1 MSCTPRAGPP
11 SLRRPAMSFERTSA
25 FLTPFSAECLHPV
38 GLLNASGGPRRP
50 LADLGAYGDPLPR
63 PARFSV
69 HDGCAADRCTSAW
82 SAGRDG
88 MGQRVH
94 GGGRSEQG
102 ALREAL
108 AAKETKHQAVLET
121 LDVGVFVALDG
132 RFVAAN
138 SALLA
143 LLGHREDAFLKLS
156 FAQVVAP
163 ECLELWTQRMRIRRP
178 QGEAERR
185 SCRLRLLPVGGH
197 AVWVDLLVQPSLH
210 EGELCVLG
218 MVRDVTEQR
227 RAAQRAQLRDVV
239 EEAPA
244 KAADLDSVLRSI
256 VVETEDMLPGMRCAL
271 LVREPG
277 SRHLRLAA
285 AAALPD
291 LLVAALDKLPWA
303 EAEPCGLATQL
314 DRTVVCED
322 LAHASGTPAF
332 IAAVAACGVRA
343 SWSAPIVGAAG
354 AQLGVLVA
362 YRDMPGAP
370 CPGDMAS
377 LAQSAQ
383 LAALAIVRGRANAQQ
398 RLTALVEQYR
408 SEGTMVLDAQNRVL
422 SVDAAFLRITGH
434 AAEDLLGADA
444 RGFHVARHGA
454 YFFHDLQRAL
464 AADGQWQGEIW
475 SRRRDGQPFAG
486 WIAVHRSLAHGAG
499 GPHTVVLLSAT
510 SGHQRPEA
518 WRWRQHHVDML
529 TQLPNRSMLNAR
541 LAQALRKVGPAR
553 NTLALLSIGLDRFK
567 EVNDVHG
574 YACGD
579 QLLVEAARR
588 IVAHVG
594 MGGIVARV
602 GGDEFVAIV
611 PEVAGAEQA
620 GAVARRLV
628 EQLSQPYLLGGTAV
642 IATASIGLTLFP
654 TEEADATRLMA
665 SADRAMQVAK
675 RAGGNQ
681 ASFFTPALQQAAQQ
695 RCSLLRDL
703 RAASTEQF
711 ALHFQPIVDLR
722 TGRVCKAEAL
732 LRWQHPER
740 GLVSPAE
747 FIPLAEETR
756 AIVEIGNWVFA
767 EAARWS
773 RRWRTCFDPRFQVS
787 VNKSPVQFD
796 REGAVG
802 AAWLRQLQAL
812 DLSGSG
818 IAIEITEGLLL
829 QSEQHIAQTLQA
841 YRAAGIEVA
850 IDDFGTGYSALS
862 YLKKFP
868 VDYLKIDQS
877 FTRHL
882 APASSDLVLC
892 EAMVGM
898 AHKLGLRVVAEG
910 IETEAQCQMLTEMGC
925 EYGQGYLFARPMD
938 AQSFE
943 RLLMGA

>member
-1 MSCTPRAGPP
+1 
-11 SLRRPAMSFERTSA
+11 MSFERTSA
-25 FLTPFSAECLHPV
+25 FLTPASDERLDTVALHSALARLGTSEY
-38 GLLNASGGPRRP
+38 LLSAPASCAPRVP
-50 LADLGAYGDPLPR
+50 LMRWGD
-63 PARFSV
+63 S
-69 HDGCAADRCTSAW
+69 T
-82 SAGRDG
+82 
-88 MGQRVH
+88 
-94 GGGRSEQG
+94 EQL
-102 ALREAL
+102 ALRDAL
-108 AAKETKHQAVLET
+108 AASETNHQALLDT

-132 RFVAAN
+132 RFVASNA
-138 SALLA
+138 ALLA
-143 LLGHREDAFLKLS
+143 LLGHREEDFLHLS

-163 ECLELWTQRMRIRRP
+163 EHLALWTQRMRSRSP
-178 QGEAERR
+178 QGEVERR
-185 SCRLRLLPVGGH
+185 SYQLRLLPRDSRE
-197 AVWVDLLVQPSLH
+197 AVWVDLQVRPSLYQ
-210 EGELCVLG
+210 GQRCVLG
-218 MVRDVTEQR
+218 VVRDVTERR
-227 RAAQRAQLRDVV
+227 RAEQRAQLHDLVQERL
-239 EEAPA
+239 AT
-244 KAADLDSVLRSI
+244 AAGLDSVLGAI
-256 VVETEDMLPGMRCAL
+256 AVGTENMLSDMCCAL

-277 SRHLRLAA
+277 SLHLRLAA
-285 AAALPD
+285 AVSLPD
-291 LLVAALDKLPWA
+291 PLVAALDKLPWA
-303 EAEPCGLATQL
+303 EAERCGLATQL
-314 DRTVVCED
+314 DHTVVRED
-322 LAHASGTPAF
+322 LAQAGGTPAF
-332 IAAVAACGVRA
+332 TAAVAASGLRA

-362 YRDMPGAP
+362 YRNLPGAP
-370 CPGDMAS
+370 CAGDAAS

-383 LAALAIVRGRANAQQ
+383 LAAVAIECDQANAQQ
-398 RLTALVEQYR
+398 GLAALVEQHR
-408 SEGTMVLDAQNRVL
+408 TEGAMVLDAQNRVL

-434 AAEDLLGADA
+434 AAADLLGADA

-454 YFFHDLQRAL
+454 YFFNDLQRAL
-464 AADGQWQGEIW
+464 DADGQWQGEVW
-475 SRRRDGQPFAG
+475 SRRCGGQPFAG
-486 WIAVHRSLAHGAG
+486 WITVQRCLAHSGGAQR
-499 GPHTVVLLSAT
+499 TIVLLSDT
-510 SGHQRPEA
+510 TGHQRPEA
-518 WRWRQHHVDML
+518 LRWRQNHFDML
-529 TQLPNRSMLNAR
+529 TQLPNRTMLNAR
-541 LAQALRKVGPAR
+541 LEQELRKAGPAR
-553 NTLALLSIGLDRFK
+553 NTLALLSISLDRFK

-579 QLLVEAARR
+579 QLLIEAARR
-588 IVAHVG
+588 IVDHVG
-594 MGGIVARV
+594 TGGIAARV

-611 PEVAGAEQA
+611 PGMASAEQA
-620 GAVARRLV
+620 GAVARRLL

-642 IATASIGLTLFP
+642 VATASIGLTLFP
-654 TEEADATRLMA
+654 TEAGDATGLLA

-681 ASFFTPALQQAAQQ
+681 SSFFTPALQQAAQQ

-773 RRWRTCFDPRFQVS
+773 RRWRECFDPRFQVS

-802 AAWLRQLQAL
+802 AAWLRQLQTLGLA
-812 DLSGSG
+812 GSG

-841 YRAAGIEVA
+841 YRSAGIEVA

-868 VDYLKIDQS
+868 IDYLKIDQS

-882 APASSDLVLC
+882 APASSDLALC

-910 IETEAQCQMLTEMGC
+910 VETEAQRQLLVDMGC
-925 EYGQGYLFARPMD
+925 DYGQGYLFARPMD

-943 RLLMGA
+943 RLLTGA

>member
-1 MSCTPRAGPP
+1 
-11 SLRRPAMSFERTSA
+11 MSFERTSA
-25 FLTPFSAECLHPV
+25 FLTP
-38 GLLNASGGPRRP
+38 
-50 LADLGAYGDPLPR
+50 
-63 PARFSV
+63 
-69 HDGCAADRCTSAW
+69 AADERLDTVLQDPALPGLGP
-82 SAGRDG
+82 ADALAPQRAARGRWG
-88 MGQRVH
+88 E
-94 GGGRSEQG
+94 RSELQ

-108 AAKETKHQAVLET
+108 ATSETNHQALLDA

-138 SALLA
+138 AALLA
-143 LLGHREDAFLKLS
+143 LLGHREADFLDLS
-156 FAQVVAP
+156 FAQVVAAEDLP
-163 ECLELWTQRMRIRRP
+163 RWSQRMRSRRP
-178 QGEAERR
+178 LGEAARR
-185 SCRLRLLPVGGH
+185 SCRLRLCPRQGGDT
-197 AVWVDLLVQPSLH
+197 VWVDLQVRPALYQ
-210 EGELCVLG
+210 GQRCVLG
-218 MVRDVTEQR
+218 VVREVTER
-227 RAAQRAQLRDVV
+227 RQ
-239 EEAPA
+239 
-244 KAADLDSVLRSI
+244 
-256 VVETEDMLPGMRCAL
+256 
-271 LVREPG
+271 
-277 SRHLRLAA
+277 
-285 AAALPD
+285 
-291 LLVAALDKLPWA
+291 A
-303 EAEPCGLATQL
+303 EAQ
-314 DRTVVCED
+314 
-322 LAHASGTPAF
+322 
-332 IAAVAACGVRA
+332 
-343 SWSAPIVGAAG
+343 
-354 AQLGVLVA
+354 
-362 YRDMPGAP
+362 
-370 CPGDMAS
+370 
-377 LAQSAQ
+377 Q
-383 LAALAIVRGRANAQQ
+383 LAALVQ
-398 RLTALVEQYR
+398 QYR
-408 SEGTMVLDAQNRVL
+408 TEGAMVLDAEHRVL

-464 AADGQWQGEIW
+464 QADGQWQGEIW
-475 SRRRDGQPFAG
+475 SRRCDGQPFAG
-486 WIAVHRSLAHGAG
+486 WITVQRSLEQVAAQR
-499 GPHTVVLLSAT
+499 TLVLLSDT
-510 SGHQRPEA
+510 TGHQRPEA
-518 WRWRQHHVDML
+518 LRWRQDHFDML
-529 TQLPNRSMLNAR
+529 TQLPNRTMLNAR
-541 LAQALRKVGPAR
+541 LAQELRKAGPAR

-579 QLLVEAARR
+579 QLLIEAARR
-588 IVAHVG
+588 IVDHVG
-594 MGGIVARV
+594 AGGIAARV

-611 PEVAGAEQA
+611 PDVASAEEA

-628 EQLSQPYLLGGTAV
+628 EQLSQPYGLAGTSV
-642 IATASIGLTLFP
+642 VATASIGLTLFP
-654 TEEADATRLMA
+654 TEAGDAASLLA

-681 ASFFTPALQQAAQQ
+681 SSFFTPALQQAARL

-711 ALHFQPIVDLR
+711 ALQFQPIVDLR

-740 GLVSPAE
+740 GLVSPAA

-767 EAARWS
+767 EAAKWS
-773 RRWRTCFDPRFQVS
+773 RRWRDSVDPQFQVS

-812 DLSGSG
+812 DLAGSG

-841 YRAAGIEVA
+841 YRSAGIEVA

-868 VDYLKIDQS
+868 IDYLKIDQS

-910 IETEAQCQMLTEMGC
+910 VETEAQRQLLVGMGC
-925 EYGQGYLFARPMD
+925 DYGQGYLFARPMD

-943 RLLMGA
+943 RLLTGA